1 MKRPSD
7 CGSKNMKIWSISM
20 RRRSSS
26 WIEDFILLAFFFVT
40 VYAMVYIVLRISN
53 FSNLE
58 ELLNFLKSPIMVT
71 VYFVLGIITGIIGV
85 KEIYFGIYRKG
96 NVSLGFALVFISAM
110 LFLTFYILSVNM
122 LIDSLNKLVASMGI

>member
-1 MKRPSD
+1 
-7 CGSKNMKIWSISM
+7 MKIWSISM

-71 VYFVLGIITGIIGV
+71 VYFVLGIITGITGV

>member
-1 MKRPSD
+1 
-7 CGSKNMKIWSISM
+7 MKIWSISM

>member
-1 MKRPSD
+1 
-7 CGSKNMKIWSISM
+7 MKIWSISM

-110 LFLTFYILSVNM
+110 FFLTFYILSVNM